1 MIPLSL
7 LRRII
12 ERRGGRFSPLQRVAM
27 DALPLHNRHFP
38 FPIVGIMEHL
48 FRKRRQSNVD
58 RVATTPTNPN
68 PANVMGMPDTEWNRM
83 MQLRNQRGDGNV

>member
-1 MIPLSL
+1 MIPISL

-12 ERRGGRFSPLQRVAM
+12 EKRGGRFSPLQRLAM
-27 DALPLHNRHFP
+27 DTLPQRGNFP